1 MCIRDSREFGHTVSK
16 GKAVL
21 RMKYVTQ
28 TATCPPQFTFFAN
41 RPDLVDDNFERYLEN
56 RLRENFELVGTPIRI
71 KFKKKD

>member
-1 MCIRDSREFGHTVSK
+1 MCRFPAARTAPDGCP
-16 GKAVL
+16 
-21 RMKYVTQ
+21 

>member
-1 MCIRDSREFGHTVSK
+1 MSACDVVSTGSK

-56 RLRENFELVGTPIRI
+56 RLRENLRLVGTPIRI

>member
-1 MCIRDSREFGHTVSK
+1 MSAAVH
-16 GKAVL
+16 VL
-21 RMKYVTQ
+21 RE
-28 TATCPPQFTFFAN
+28 

>member
-1 MCIRDSREFGHTVSK
+1 
-16 GKAVL
+16 
-21 RMKYVTQ
+21 MKYVTQ